1 MGWTIQSESL
11 IATKSSMSE
20 PYYIR
25 YTPQLGFNSHEVDL
39 RALGESLIGFADLTK
54 ELAGILGIR
63 GELVTTAT
71 RTQDGSVVIVT
82 LIDLSTSGDFIFET
96 AQHGLDFLKIYSPQA
111 YSNAIATLNQIG
123 QQYETVEEYFSKRPI
138 QLAAILYVLTRLIKL
153 SRNLKSRQDGHGE
166 DVPQRIVDALLSFL
180 NSKGFKSLLEPIIQ
194 DAVQKIELSENPN
207 FSGAAKID
215 EGNFQE
221 YLPEE
226 EMILPHLEA
235 GSHHTLEG
243 RITSLKSTR
252 GDSLTFKYVWKGKP
266 YNLDLL
272 PEYEKTTKSYTDF
285 YKEEVVTKV
294 MVIRDSMYKKPKLRT
309 EKIEL
314 QSPMLPSK
322 DDDQTE
328 SNLNLE
334 A

>member
-1 MGWTIQSESL
+1 
-11 IATKSSMSE
+11 MSE

-25 YTPQLGFNSHEVDL
+25 YTPQQGFDSHEVDL

-82 LIDLSTSGDFIFET
+82 LIDLSASGDFIFEST
-96 AQHGLDFLKIYSPQA
+96 QHGLDFLKIYSSQA
-111 YSNAIATLNQIG
+111 YSNAIETLNQIG
-123 QQYETVEEYFSKRPI
+123 QNYETAEEYFSKRPV
-138 QLAAILYVLTRLIKL
+138 QLAAILYVLTKLIKF
-153 SRNLKSRQDGHGE
+153 SRNLKNRQDDHSAE
-166 DVPQRIVDALLSFL
+166 VPQRIVDALWALLS
-180 NSKGFKSLLEPIIQ
+180 SKGFKSLIEPIIQ
-194 DAVQKIELSENPN
+194 DVVRKIELSEKPN

-215 EGNFQE
+215 EENFQE

-252 GDSLTFKYVWKGKP
+252 GDSLTFRYVWKGKP

-272 PEYEKTTKSYTDF
+272 PEYEKTTKSYTKF

-294 MVIRDSMYKKPKLRT
+294 TVIRDSMYKKPKLRT
-309 EKIEL
+309 EMIEH
-314 QSPMLPSK
+314 QSPMLLSE
-322 DDDQTE
+322 DDEQSET
-328 SNLNLE
+328 NLNIE